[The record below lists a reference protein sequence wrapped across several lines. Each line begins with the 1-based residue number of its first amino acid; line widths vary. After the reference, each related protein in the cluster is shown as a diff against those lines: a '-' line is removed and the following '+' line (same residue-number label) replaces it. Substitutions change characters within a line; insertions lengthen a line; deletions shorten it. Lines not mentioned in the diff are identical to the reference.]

1 MPGAPYTLSPRRPVP
16 VSLPASEPVAPERT
30 ASERTVPEPVI
41 AFRHA
46 SRVRPAEAPPG
57 ARASSHAGT
66 ARAVAQ
72 ALRPHQWAKNVLVA
86 LPLLLAHRTGEPGLI
101 LDAAVAFAA
110 LSLCASGTYVV
121 NDLTDR
127 DRDRRHPTKRT
138 RPFASGALSVP
149 FGVGL
154 AAVLLVAAF
163 ALSASVL
170 PAAFTLVLAVY
181 VAVTLAYSFRLKAEP
196 IVDVLVLAGLYAL
209 RVVAGGAATGVP
221 LSEWLLAFS
230 LFFFLG
236 LALLKRYVELRQ
248 METGAV
254 PSDNG
259 RGYLAADASLV
270 RSVGPATGLFSV
282 LVLALYVT
290 SPEVRV
296 LYERPVLLWIA
307 IPAFLYWTM
316 RMWLLAH
323 RGRMPDDPVLFAVRD
338 PASYAVVAVVAAVVS
353 LAA

>member
-1 MPGAPYTLSPRRPVP
+1 MTGLGFAGAGRYPGSLSSARVAVSASAPTLD
-16 VSLPASEPVAPERT
+16 VAERL
-30 ASERTVPEPVI
+30 
-41 AFRHA
+41 
-46 SRVRPAEAPPG
+46 
-57 ARASSHAGT
+57 GT
-66 ARAVAQ
+66 ARAVVR

-86 LPLLLAHRTGEPGLI
+86 LPLLLAHRATEPGL
-101 LDAAVAFAA
+101 LAGTVLAFVA
-110 LSLCASGTYVV
+110 LCLCASGTYVV

-138 RPFASGALSVP
+138 RPFASGALSP
-149 FGVGL
+149 AFGAGL
-154 AAVLLVAAF
+154 AGVLVAAAFSVSVALPPAFAF
-163 ALSASVL
+163 ALAAYVL
-170 PAAFTLVLAVY
+170 
-181 VAVTLAYSFRLKAEP
+181 VTLAYSVHLKGEP
-196 IVDVLVLAGLYAL
+196 ILDVMVLAGLYAL
-209 RVVAGGAATGVP
+209 RVVAGGAAAGVP

-248 METGAV
+248 METGAA
-254 PSDNG
+254 PADNG

-270 RSVGPATGLFSV
+270 RAAGPATGLFSV

-296 LYERPVLLWIA
+296 LYSHPELLWAA
-307 IPAFLYWTM
+307 IPAFLYWTL

-323 RGRMPDDPVLFAVRD
+323 RGEMPDDPVLFAVRD
-338 PASYAVVAVVAAVVS
+338 RVSYAVVAIVTAAVA

>member
-1 MPGAPYTLSPRRPVP
+1 MSP
-16 VSLPASEPVAPERT
+16 PA
-30 ASERTVPEPVI
+30 PEPVVSL
-41 AFRHA
+41 R
-46 SRVRPAEAPPG
+46 RPRRTETAEAPLG
-57 ARASSHAGT
+57 ARASGPGAT
-66 ARAVAQ
+66 ARAVVRAV
-72 ALRPHQWAKNVLVA
+72 RPHQWAKNVLVG
-86 LPLLLAHRTGEPGLI
+86 LPLLLAHRAGEPGLL
-101 LDAAVAFAA
+101 LDAVLAFAA

-127 DRDRRHPTKRT
+127 DRDRLHPTKWT

-149 FGVGL
+149 FGIGL
-154 AAVLLVAAF
+154 AVVLLSAAFGLSAAVL
-163 ALSASVL
+163 
-170 PAAFTLVLAVY
+170 PGAFTLALAVY

-248 METGAV
+248 METGAA

-338 PASYAVVAVVAAVVS
+338 PASYAVVAVVAAVVT

>member
-1 MPGAPYTLSPRRPVP
+1 MP

-30 ASERTVPEPVI
+30 ASEPVVV
-41 AFRHA
+41 FRRA
-46 SRVRPAEAPPG
+46 RPAEAPRS
-57 ARASSHAGT
+57 ARASSPAAT
-66 ARAVAQ
+66 ARSVVR
-72 ALRPHQWAKNVLVA
+72 ALRPHQWAKNGLVG
-86 LPLLLAHRTGEPGLI
+86 LPLLLAHRTGEPGLL
-101 LDAAVAFAA
+101 LDAALAFAA

-138 RPFASGALSVP
+138 RPFASGALSP
-149 FGVGL
+149 AFGVGL
-154 AAVLLVAAF
+154 AAALVGAAF
-163 ALSASVL
+163 AVAVVL
-170 PAAFTLVLAVY
+170 PAPFLTVLATY
-181 VAVTLAYSFRLKAEP
+181 VVATLAYSFRLKAEP
-196 IVDVLVLAGLYAL
+196 VVDVLVLAGLYAL

-248 METGAV
+248 METGAA

-296 LYERPVLLWIA
+296 LYERPVLLWLA

-338 PASYAVVAVVAAVVS
+338 PASYAVVAVVAAVVV